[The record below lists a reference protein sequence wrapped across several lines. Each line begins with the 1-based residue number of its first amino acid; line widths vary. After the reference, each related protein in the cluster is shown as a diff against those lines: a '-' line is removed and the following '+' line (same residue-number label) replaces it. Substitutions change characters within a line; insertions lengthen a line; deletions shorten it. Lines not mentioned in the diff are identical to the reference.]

1 MSAYFKR
8 IKTKIATF
16 FAGGFLMREQKLF
29 LSTVSLF
36 FVASAFSGIFINT
49 FIYLCAY
56 ASGEVASGL
65 IAVAYYNLCMY
76 GAMAFFSVVT
86 GIIGKAVSSRTLIFT
101 GLILHTLLYI
111 LLLSMK
117 SSCVNYIW
125 LLGILSGMG
134 NAFFNLNYSSGV
146 MYVTSSE
153 GRGYYLFIQ
162 GIINSASAVLSPLIS
177 GVLASLIGGIN
188 GFVALFVISL
198 IVLII
203 AVISCFS
210 LTYQDGKK
218 GATQFGNVFVFSV
231 KNKSM
236 RMCAVCDAVNGIR
249 DGVSMFLIPL
259 LIFTLEMSNVGVGIY
274 MFIYALVQ
282 MLLSYLP
289 QSHIIHKKRMGF
301 AFLACVLYA
310 LSGFILIRGFNMLT
324 LFSYGIL
331 SALIQGFFVT
341 VLFSAFYDAAY
352 KMPHASRKNLE
363 ILSVREFY
371 INIGRIIGVFTI
383 MFVLKETT
391 WLIYTMIIF
400 GILQMLSWVMLVLS
414 SRQLAD
420 KEI

>member
-1 MSAYFKR
+1 MSAYLKR

-65 IAVAYYNLCMY
+65 RAVAYYNLCMY
-76 GAMAFFSVVT
+76 SAMAFFSVVT

-101 GLILHTLLYI
+101 GLLLHALLYI

-117 SSCVNYIW
+117 SSCVSYIW

-134 NAFFNLNYSSGV
+134 SAFFNFNYSSGV
-146 MYVTSSE
+146 MYVTSAE

-162 GIINSASAVLSPLIS
+162 GIINSASAVFAPLIA
-177 GVLASLIGGIN
+177 GVLAQLVGGIN
-188 GFVALFVISL
+188 GYVTLFVISL
-198 IVLII
+198 IILIVSI
-203 AVISCFS
+203 ICCFS

-218 GATQFGNVFVFSV
+218 GATQFGNVFVFSL
-231 KNKSM
+231 KNKPM
-236 RMCAVCDAVNGIR
+236 RLCVACDAVSGIR
-249 DGVSMFLIPL
+249 DGVAMFLIPL
-259 LIFTLEMSNVGVGIY
+259 LIYTLKMSNAGVGIY
-274 MFIYALVQ
+274 MFIYALIQTLV
-282 MLLSYLP
+282 SYFARVYVI
-289 QSHIIHKKRMGF
+289 SKNKMGVTF
-301 AFLACVLYA
+301 VSCVLFA
-310 LSGFILIRGFNMLT
+310 LSGFILAKGFNTLT
-324 LFSYGIL
+324 LFSYGFV

-341 VLFSAFYDAAY
+341 VPFELFYDAAY
-352 KMPHASRKNLE
+352 KIPHASRKNLE

-383 MFVLKETT
+383 MLVLKETT
-391 WLIYTMIIF
+391 WVIYTIIIF
-400 GILQMLSWVMLVLS
+400 GILQILSWIMLSLA
-414 SRQLAD
+414 SRQLEN
-420 KEI
+420 KED